1 MSAATREVKFTE
13 VQFERGA
20 SNAELRLTTEQ
31 DNRNE
36 GDGYLSATILLSGE
50 HDYTIGSPGEA
61 VVRVRD
67 DDIPEVT
74 LQVLS
79 PAAATL
85 DGSTWL
91 AEMPEGTKRSCSKPV
106 APELTPTRTT
116 VTVLRESGSHGNVRG
131 DVLPTG

>member
-91 AEMPEGTKRSCSKPV
+91 AEMPEGTKILFETRCSG
-106 APELTPTRTT
+106 AYTY
-116 VTVLRESGSHGNVRG
+116 SHHRHG
-131 DVLPTG
+131 LA

>member
-13 VQFERGA
+13 VQFDRGA

-50 HDYTIGSPGEA
+50 HDLPSARPARPWYGCVTTT
-61 VVRVRD
+61 
-67 DDIPEVT
+67 IPEVT

-91 AEMPEGTKRSCSKPV
+91 AEMPEGTKILFETRCSGAYPY
-106 APELTPTRTT
+106 
-116 VTVLRESGSHGNVRG
+116 SHHRHG
-131 DVLPTG
+131 LA

>member
-91 AEMPEGTKRSCSKPV
+91 AEMPEGTKPLLRSLPLLAPPSRSCVNP
-106 APELTPTRTT
+106 ALT
-116 VTVLRESGSHGNVRG
+116 VTFAVTYFPPAE
-131 DVLPTG
+131 

>member
-1 MSAATREVKFTE
+1 MKFTE

-67 DDIPEVT
+67 DDISEVT

-91 AEMPEGTKRSCSKPV
+91 AEMPEGTKILF
-106 APELTPTRTT
+106 ETRCG
-116 VTVLRESGSHGNVRG
+116 SGAYPYSHHRHG
-131 DVLPTG
+131 LA